1 MAFIPEYKNIYRF
14 ILDSLEAEAV
24 ARRELIEKTIATL
37 CPDEKG
43 LCAKDL
49 GEAYT
54 KLRSSVGIVI
64 NDMVKKGVI
73 EMTDGGK
80 YVKKTDK
87 TVAIRIEE
95 CEEEILKLVSLKP
108 RTRTEI
114 RESLVE
120 FFGTDATPGARDD
133 NQLYTYIGQIL
144 KSLIGD
150 GSFTVTDGI
159 YSVAPQKCADIK
171 NKAEML
177 DLKAAFLARVH
188 SRGGEFF
195 EYYFLELVK
204 RYLLRFG
211 KTIIEGYVTGGSD
224 DGGLDGVVRTK
235 DSLGFIETIMI
246 QTKNRTDTMN
256 ETDVRGFLGAVY
268 AKRGSRG
275 IFATISDF
283 HPMAI
288 RLIDSVDELVG
299 IDGAKI
305 FSMACDT
312 SYGIKREG
320 GKLVIDEEII

>member
-1 MAFIPEYKNIYRF
+1 MKSRF
-14 ILDSLEAEAV
+14 N
-24 ARRELIEKTIATL
+24 
-37 CPDEKG
+37 C
-43 LCAKDL
+43 
-49 GEAYT
+49 T
-54 KLRSSVGIVI
+54 KLLSGILI
-64 NDMVKKGVI
+64 P
-73 EMTDGGK
+73 
-80 YVKKTDK
+80 
-87 TVAIRIEE
+87 
-95 CEEEILKLVSLKP
+95 ILALPCLALPAS
-108 RTRTEI
+108 
-114 RESLVE
+114 
-120 FFGTDATPGARDD
+120 ATPSASPVLNCTPADD
-133 NQLYTYIGQIL
+133 WTALFDRKGTRGWL
-144 KSLIGD
+144 AA
-150 GSFTVTDGI
+150 DGI

-224 DGGLDGVVRTK
+224 DGGIDGVVRTK

-283 HPMAI
+283 HPMAV